1 MSIRIT
7 SATEWFRCI
16 GPTATLEERRAALAK
31 LVRMLCGD
39 SNRPRPPI
47 SLPGRPAMQ
56 SAPPTATAPAAP
68 TVKYFRRALPTGKV
82 ITAPS
87 KDGDGRGPYS
97 PRRLRRMD
105 AQFHRALERA
115 IALGQERPHA

>member
-1 MSIRIT
+1 MSIPIT
-7 SATEWFRCI
+7 STAEWFRCI
-16 GPTATLEERRAALAK
+16 HGTPIEHRAALAK
-31 LVRMLCGD
+31 LVRMLVGD
-39 SNRPRPPI
+39 TARSRAPI
-47 SLPGRPAMQ
+47 SLPGRPA
-56 SAPPTATAPAAP
+56 APAAP
-68 TVKYFRRALPTGKV
+68 PPAAVAAPMVRYFRRALPTGKV

>member
-1 MSIRIT
+1 MSIQIT

-16 GPTATLEERRAALAK
+16 GPTATLEERRAAL
-31 LVRMLCGD
+31 
-39 SNRPRPPI
+39 
-47 SLPGRPAMQ
+47 
-56 SAPPTATAPAAP
+56 AP